1 MKDAILLNPPSLIS
15 KGFMKDICCGENS
28 YVNAVFP
35 PLSLAYVA
43 GTLRN
48 KRINL
53 DLIDGNALELKLKDL
68 KELLLD
74 KKYKILII
82 NSSHSSFKS
91 DIEISGH
98 IKKIL
103 PKINI
108 MFYGVYPTA
117 CWEKVIRNKIVSFVV
132 IGEPELTVLE
142 LVKNIL
148 NKKKGYKAIKGI
160 VFKRGNKFI
169 KNQDRE
175 LMKNLDELPYPAR
188 DLLSIKKYNH
198 PLFKPNSITLRT
210 SRGCIYNCLFCG
222 TKIINK
228 RRWRAHSPERVVNE
242 IKHIIES
249 HNIKNFFLEDEQFFL
264 DKERVKNICK
274 KIINE
279 KIKIKWAAMARTNLI
294 NNELLKIIKKAG
306 CYRIDLGVESLNNLT
321 LKNIRKGINKKQII
335 DAIKKVKKAGLEVGV
350 ILMVGLP
357 GDNANSIRQ
366 SIKIFKKNKVDCLI
380 IHTAAPYQ
388 GTDFYDLCK
397 KKKWIINEDLNNY
410 GTSCSVLSYPNFT
423 KEEIENTQLRCYKDF
438 YLNPNYISRQIFKIS
453 SFGDIKEKIIGFIEL
468 KNLIKTIKN

>member
-1 MKDAILLNPPSLIS
+1 MKDVLLLNPPPLTSR
-15 KGFMKDICCGENS
+15 GFMKDICCGENS
-28 YVNAVFP
+28 YVDAVFP

-48 KRINL
+48 KKINL
-53 DLIDGNALELKLKDL
+53 DLIDGNALELKLTEL
-68 KELLLD
+68 KEILLD

-91 DIEISGH
+91 DIEISNY

-108 MFYGVYPTA
+108 IFYGVYPTA
-117 CWEKVIRNKIVSFVV
+117 CWKEVIKEQIVDFVV
-132 IGEPELTVLE
+132 RGEPEVTVLE

-148 NKKKGYKAIKGI
+148 NKNEDYGAIGGAVYKNNKKII
-160 VFKRGNKFI
+160 RNKERTLI
-169 KNQDRE
+169 
-175 LMKNLDELPYPAR
+175 KNLDEIPYPAR
-188 DLLSIKKYNH
+188 DMLPIKKYKH

-306 CYRIDLGVESLNNLT
+306 CYRIDLGVESLNDIT
-321 LKNIRKGINKKQII
+321 LKNIRKGINKKQTI
-335 DAIKKVKKAGLEVGV
+335 DAIKKVKKAGLAVGV
-350 ILMVGLP
+350 ILMAGLP
-357 GDNANSIRQ
+357 GDNTNSIRQ
-366 SIKIFKKNKVDCLI
+366 SIKILKKNKVDCLI
-380 IHTAAPYQ
+380 MHTATPYI

-423 KEEIENTQLRCYKDF
+423 KEEIEKTQLRCYKDF
-438 YLNPNYISRQIFKIS
+438 YLNPAYIFRQFFKIS
-453 SFGDIKEKIIGFIEL
+453 SFGDIKEKIRGVIEL
-468 KNLIKTIKN
+468 KNSIKRIN